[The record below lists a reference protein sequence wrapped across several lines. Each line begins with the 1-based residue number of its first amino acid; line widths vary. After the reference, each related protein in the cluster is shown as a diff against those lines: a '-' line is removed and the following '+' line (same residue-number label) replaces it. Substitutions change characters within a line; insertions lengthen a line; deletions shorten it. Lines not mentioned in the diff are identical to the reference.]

1 VILGVRQSG
10 TVLPRVRGDVHME
23 SLSRFLRPMV
33 IAFFVLAAAVAGAQQ
48 QFIEGELHCA
58 QTDSMTILLEWTV
71 ENLEGVEAFMFM
83 RGVDPEFN
91 PVVLMDVVLPPESPG
106 QFEDTDVWPGS
117 TFLYIL
123 RPLMSNGGLWGVT
136 EGSCSVT
143 IEETPV
149 QAGTW
154 ALIKSLY
161 R

>member
-1 VILGVRQSG
+1 
-10 TVLPRVRGDVHME
+10 ME
-23 SLSRFLRPMV
+23 YQSRFLQALV
-33 IAFFVLAAAVAGAQQ
+33 IAFVALAATLAGAQQ
-48 QFIEGELHCA
+48 EFIEGELHCA

-71 ENLEGVEAFMFM
+71 EDLEGVEAFMFM

-136 EGSCSVT
+136 EGACSVV
-143 IEETPV
+143 IEDTPV
-149 QAGTW
+149 QTETW
-154 ALIKSLY
+154 ARIKSLY

>member
-1 VILGVRQSG
+1 MKS
-10 TVLPRVRGDVHME
+10 LPK
-23 SLSRFLRPMV
+23 FP
-33 IAFFVLAAAVAGAQQ
+33 APLAAVFVVLVSMLAGAQQ

-58 QTDSMTILLEWTV
+58 QTDSMTILLQWTV
-71 ENLEGVEAFMFM
+71 EDLEGVEAFMFM

-91 PVVLMDVVLPPESPG
+91 PIVLMDVVLPPESPG

-123 RPLMSNGGLWGVT
+123 RPLMSNGALWGVT
-136 EGSCSVT
+136 EGWCSVL

-149 QAGTW
+149 QVGTW
-154 ALIKSLY
+154 ARIKSLY